1 MPAQDYAPAYLGYI
15 QKLTSRRGRRALFAA
30 TLTLFSSVSLYLFGN
45 AGNLSLAIAAGPMGP
60 EQAAFSAAQVLPPA
74 APDPH
79 AETLRALNDP
89 VELYTLRS
97 LLEGDEAA
105 RETGTPTWLPVEEVR
120 PDNAPGV
127 NAKAYFVADSET
139 GEVLLSKNSD
149 RPYPIAS
156 ISKLMGGMVY
166 ADAQPDLEDV
176 ITLSQDDKDYLQI
189 TRSRLRV
196 GYQYRASDL
205 LFHSLLPSDN
215 RATVALMRQTLLT
228 PERFK
233 EAMNRRAQSLG
244 IKSAHFEEPT
254 GLDSNN
260 VASARDVA
268 TLLEAALVHTLI
280 SRIIKEKE
288 YYYFRADAP
297 VLLGARSSNR
307 LSHMEEW
314 GVVASKTGFT
324 YAAGSCLVQQMR
336 LSTGRLITMS
346 ILGAPGEKGR
356 YPAAAAIRSFLE
368 GQEVQVASVAGP
380 EED

>member
-1 MPAQDYAPAYLGYI
+1 MPAQDYAPAYSEHV
-15 QKLTSRRGRRALFAA
+15 QKLTTRGGRLALA
-30 TLTLFSSVSLYLFGN
+30 TLALALVSSASLYQLFS
-45 AGNLSLAIAAGPMGP
+45 AGGPAQAIAANPIGPDLGEP
-60 EQAAFSAAQVLPPA
+60 HVPQALPPI

-79 AETLRALNDP
+79 AELLRALNDP
-89 VELYTLRS
+89 VELYTLRT

-105 RETGTPTWLPVEEVR
+105 RETGTPLWMPEGDVR
-120 PDNAPGV
+120 PQNAPGV

-139 GEVLLSKNSD
+139 GEVLLARNAD

-156 ISKLMGGMVY
+156 ISKLMGGMIY

-176 ITLSQDDKDYLQI
+176 ITLSQDDKDYLQV

-196 GYQYRASDL
+196 GYQYRAADL

-233 EAMNRRAQSLG
+233 EAMNRRAQALG
-244 IKSAHFEEPT
+244 MKTARFEEPT
-254 GLDSNN
+254 GLDPNN

-268 TLLEAALVHTLI
+268 TLLEAALVHPMI

-288 YYYFRADAP
+288 HYYFRADAP

-314 GVVASKTGFT
+314 DVVASKTGFT

-336 LSTGRLITMS
+336 LSTGRVITLS

-356 YPAAAAIRSFLE
+356 YPAAASIRSFLE
-368 GQEVQVASVAGP
+368 GREVQVASVAGP